1 MPEASGLPSVQ
12 DSGGSGGGQ
21 GRGLGRASGRSL
33 RATIAAPHGRGL
45 LEVSPHASTAAS
57 DQGVTVAD
65 SHVSERSQLHKSG
78 LVGHGAQVLVGRV
91 PLYGP
96 VTCLGKS

>member
-1 MPEASGLPSVQ
+1 MGKE
-12 DSGGSGGGQ
+12 GGWAGPVGE
-21 GRGLGRASGRSL
+21 SL

-45 LEVSPHASTAAS
+45 LEVSPHAGTAAS